1 MKTSL
6 IFQKIREYKSLI
18 VIIAIILTIILGFIL
33 TSPKLINHHKAEDIE
48 FIQHNNTLINIEKRK
63 TIRVVTHNNSTSY
76 FLYRGRTMGFHYDLV
91 KQFAKDR
98 DWKFEIIV
106 EEDLQKALE
115 MLNDDKADL
124 VAMDITHTKKR
135 ENIIEFTKSIGET
148 RQVLVQRKQY
158 NKSKSDTSKY
168 LKKATDLEGKT
179 IYIQKGTIFSES
191 LSHLMDNTAT
201 NFTIIEDSIH
211 TMEELII
218 MVDNNQIDYTVCDER
233 AAKANSTY
241 SNKIDYKLSLSTHQ
255 KLAWAVPHGADS
267 LLFVVNNWLDKFKKT
282 KKYAVLT
289 NKYFKTHKNSFYT
302 DSKNLPIRGGHLSPY
317 DDIIKEQAKELDWDW
332 HLLAAVIYKESR
344 FNPKAESWAGAKGL
358 LQLMPTAAKKFGLTD
373 PFNAEQNIK
382 AGVKYFKY
390 LMSKFDDPG
399 ILKEE
404 QIKFALAS
412 YNVGLGHVLDARRLA
427 AKNNMDKYKWTN
439 NVDTFIILKSN
450 PKYYNDPEVKYGYC
464 RGKETYY
471 YVEMVFEYYRNYK
484 NLVE

>member
-6 IFQKIREYKSLI
+6 IFQYLRSHKSTT
-18 VIIAIILTIILGFIL
+18 VVIAIISIIIIGFIL
-33 TSPKLINHHKAEDIE
+33 TIPRAINNKKDSSLSIKKRINHIK
-48 FIQHNNTLINIEKRK
+48 NIEQSK
-63 TIRVVTHNNSTSY
+63 TIRVVTQNNSTSY
-76 FLYRGRTMGFHYDLV
+76 FIYRGRTMGFHYDLIQ
-91 KQFAKDR
+91 QFAKDKG
-98 DWKFEIIV
+98 WKFEIIV

-115 MLNDDKADL
+115 MLNDNKADI

-135 ENIIEFTKSIGET
+135 EKIIEFAKSIGET

-158 NKSKSDTSKY
+158 NKKKSDTSTY
-168 LKKATDLEGKT
+168 LKRAMNLENKT
-179 IYIQKGTIFSES
+179 VFIQKGTIFKES
-191 LSHLMDNTAT
+191 LNHLKEITVT
-201 NFTIIEDSIH
+201 NFTIVEDSIH
-211 TMEELII
+211 TMEELIL
-218 MVDNNQIDYTVCDER
+218 MVDNGLIDYTVCDER
-233 AAKANSTY
+233 IAKANSTY
-241 SNKIDYKLSLSTHQ
+241 SNKIDYKLSLSPHQ
-255 KLAWAVPHGADS
+255 KLAWAIPKGADS
-267 LLFVVNNWLDKFKKT
+267 LLIVVNNWLDKFKKT
-282 KKYAVLT
+282 KKYAILT

-302 DSKNLPIRGGHLSPY
+302 DSKNLPIRGGRLSPY

-344 FNPKAESWAGAKGL
+344 FNSKAESWAGAKGL
-358 LQLMPTAAKKFGLTD
+358 LQLMPAAAKKFGLTD

-382 AGVKYFKY
+382 AGAKYFKY

-399 ILKEE
+399 ILKDE

-427 AKNNMDKYKWTN
+427 AKYNSDKYKWTN

-450 PKYYNDPEVKYGYC
+450 PKYYNDSEVKYGYC

-484 NLVE
+484 NLLN

>member
-1 MKTSL
+1 M
-6 IFQKIREYKSLI
+6 
-18 VIIAIILTIILGFIL
+18 
-33 TSPKLINHHKAEDIE
+33 TSPKFTKQKNTEKFEQIN
-48 FIQHNNTLINIEKRK
+48 HNNTLINIEKRK

-91 KQFAKDR
+91 KQFSKDKG
-98 DWKFEIIV
+98 WKFEIIV

-115 MLNDDKADL
+115 MLNDDKADI
-124 VAMDITHTKKR
+124 VAMDITHTKTR

-148 RQVLVQRKQY
+148 QQVLVQRKQY
-158 NKSKSDTSKY
+158 NKKKSDTSIY
-168 LKKATDLEGKT
+168 LKKATDLENKT
-179 IYIQKGTIFSES
+179 VFVQKGTIFKEN
-191 LSHLMDNTAT
+191 LNHLKEITAT
-201 NFTIIEDSIH
+201 DFTVVEDSIH
-211 TMEELII
+211 TMEELVI
-218 MVDNNQIDYTVCDER
+218 MVDNGLIDYTVCDER
-233 AAKANSTY
+233 IAKANSTY
-241 SNKIDYKLSLSTHQ
+241 SNRIDYKLSLSPHQ
-255 KLAWAVPHGADS
+255 KLAWAIPKGADS
-267 LLFVVNNWLDKFKKT
+267 LLVVVNNWIDKFKKT
-282 KKYAVLT
+282 KKYAILT
-289 NKYFKTHKNSFYT
+289 NKYFKTHKNTFYT
-302 DSKNLPIRGGHLSPY
+302 DSKNLPMRGGRLSPY
-317 DDIIKEQAKELDWDW
+317 DDIIKKYAKELGWDW

-358 LQLMPTAAKKFGLTD
+358 LQLMPAAAKKFELFD

-382 AGVKYFKY
+382 AGAKYFKY

-484 NLVE
+484 NLVN